1 MAKLRVHNAY
11 TIIREFTSK
20 EEGIIAVMAM
30 EEGCVTVIVTVF
42 GIVIVTRVNCSVVT
56 VTTVLQR

>member
-1 MAKLRVHNAY
+1 MAKWRVHNAY

-42 GIVIVTRVNCSVVT
+42 GNCF
-56 VTTVLQR
+56 RY